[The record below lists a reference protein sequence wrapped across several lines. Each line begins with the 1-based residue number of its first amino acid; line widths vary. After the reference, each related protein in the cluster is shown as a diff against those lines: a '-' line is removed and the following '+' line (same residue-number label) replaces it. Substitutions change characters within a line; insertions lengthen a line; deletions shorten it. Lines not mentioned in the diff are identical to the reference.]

1 MSLFDPSP
9 TAVIAPGQLNGA
21 GAVNATLIEEY
32 TGEVERVF
40 KRKCLAMKMA
50 KIKTVRGTDTITKR
64 SAGLS
69 EVNALVIGDAPAGT
83 THKFGR
89 NRLSVEVPVFSREHI
104 NQFQEFQ
111 SDFDV
116 RAELAAAQAEAHA
129 RLFDQSY
136 FIALMKAAKATTS
149 PYGTTDNFFGGSQ
162 ETIGLADSADATK
175 LYNKVADLLAK
186 MAEKDALGLENLA
199 IYTSPAIKYRLL
211 KSDLVINGEYK
222 TASGTSLGQV
232 PIFSAFGIPVLDTN
246 NAPFGQTITGHLLS
260 TTANGNFFDGDFS
273 DDLLVIGSPGA
284 VFAGQTA
291 PISSKIW
298 FSDAHFGHIADTT
311 AMYSMGIDRPE
322 YAGILSISG
331 A

>member
-64 SAGLS
+64 SSGLS
-69 EVNALVIGDAPAGT
+69 EVNALTIGDAPAGT
-83 THKFGR
+83 AHKFGR
-89 NRLSVEVPVFSREHI
+89 NRLSVEVPLYSREHI
-104 NQFQEFQ
+104 NMFQEFQ

-116 RAELAAAQAEAHA
+116 RAELAAAQAEVHA
-129 RLFDQSY
+129 RLFDESY
-136 FIALMKAAKATTS
+136 FIAMMKAAKATTS
-149 PYGTTDNFFGGSQ
+149 PYGTDNFSGGSQ
-162 ETIGLADSADATK
+162 VTIGLADSADPSK
-175 LYNKVADLLAK
+175 LYKKVAELLTK
-186 MAEKDALGLENLA
+186 MEEKDALGLENLA
-199 IYTSPAIKYRLL
+199 IYTSPGIKNRLL
-211 KSDLVINGEYK
+211 LSDLVINGEYV

-232 PIFSAFGIPVLDTN
+232 AQFSAFGIPVLSAIS
-246 NAPFGQTITGHLLS
+246 APFGKTITGHVLS
-260 TTANGNFFDGDFS
+260 TASNGNFFDGDFE

-298 FSDAHFGHIADTT
+298 YSDAHFGHIADTT
-311 AMYSMGIDRPE
+311 AMYSFGIDRPE

-331 A
+331 P